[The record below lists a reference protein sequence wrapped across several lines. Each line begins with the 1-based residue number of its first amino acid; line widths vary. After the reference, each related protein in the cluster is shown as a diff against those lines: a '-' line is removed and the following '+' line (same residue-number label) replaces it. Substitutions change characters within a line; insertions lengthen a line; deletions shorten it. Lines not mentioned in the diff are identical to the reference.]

1 MGILSSLVGSA
12 GGGIIE
18 RVVDAADRF
27 IETPD
32 EKAALKLKTMAL
44 QMQSELQQI
53 DVNKVEAQHASVF
66 VAGWRPAIGWVCGA
80 ILAYNY
86 IAQPLA
92 VFAVR
97 IWLPDYPVPPV
108 LSAGEIM
115 PVLLG
120 MLGLG
125 GMRSWE
131 KGKAVHRDSVG
142 SKP

>member
-1 MGILSSLVGSA
+1 MGILTKLIGGA
-12 GGGIIE
+12 GGGLIKG
-18 RVVDAADRF
+18 VADAADRF

-32 EKAALKLKTMAL
+32 EAAANELKRMAL
-44 QMQSELQQI
+44 SMQSELQQI
-53 DVNKVEAQHASVF
+53 DVNKVEAGHASIF
-66 VAGWRPAIGWVCGA
+66 VAGWRPAIGWICGA

-86 IAQPLA
+86 IVQPLA

-97 IWLPDYPVPPV
+97 VWQPDYPVPPV

-125 GMRSWE
+125 GMRSFE
-131 KGKAVHRDSVG
+131 KKAGVHRDSVG
-142 SKP
+142 AKP